1 MSSLSLFKFVIE
13 ELIDDKFATK
23 SVILDLVNVLL
34 GIVNVEVFTL
44 DTFILVDKLIELFK
58 TDILF
63 VPVNVEEIVQ
73 ELFKLLIEIPVP
85 PTRVILS
92 CLLLDKFE
100 TDVFNEPILFERLS
114 NEVLRCV
121 ILFFVIVLSGIVIV
135 EVFKFV
141 TIILVDKLIVS
152 FTLLITKLLSVLL
165 Y

>member
-1 MSSLSLFKFVIE
+1 MFKFVIE

-44 DTFILVDKLIELFK
+44 DTFIVVDKLIELFK

-92 CLLLDKFE
+92 CLSLLKSVI
-100 TDVFNEPILFERLS
+100 DVFNEPIELERLFKL
-114 NEVLRCV
+114 EFRFV
-121 ILFFVIVLSGIVIV
+121 ILFFVIVLSGIDNDD
-135 EVFKFV
+135 VFKFDIFIV
-141 TIILVDKLIVS
+141 VDKLIVS
-152 FTLLITKLLSVLL
+152 FILLITKLLSGLL